1 LEVLKKAG
9 VVAAAAAAG
18 VMVLSAPAFAGTP
31 GEGHWMEGHHHP
43 HQVGVL
49 NVNDVHALNDVHVLE
64 NVNVPVCITH
74 VPVAVGLVA
83 VAVDALNPTFVK
95 DCVDGVAASSSGDHH
110 GG

>member
-31 GEGHWMEGHHHP
+31 GEGHWMGHHTP
-43 HQVGVL
+43 HQVGVV

-64 NVNVPVCITH
+64 NVNVPICATNNTI
-74 VPVAVGLVA
+74 AGGLVA
-83 VAVDALNPTFVK
+83 VAVNALNPTFVK
-95 DCVDGVAASSSGDHH
+95 DCVDGAAISHSGDHH